1 MATAQPPPDRPL
13 YLERLG
19 VKALEC
25 RARDAVARLS
35 DCDICAR
42 YCHVDRTETT
52 KGAVCR
58 TGRHAVVSS
67 HFPHHGEEACLSGWN
82 GSGTI
87 FFAWCDMRCVYC
99 QNWEL
104 SWEGEGTTIGPE
116 RLAAVMLDL
125 QRRGC
130 HNINLVNPSHV
141 VAQVLEALAIAV
153 PEGLRLPIVYNT
165 GGYDS
170 LEALALLDGVVDIY
184 MPDAKYADEA
194 VARRYSKVRDYPVI
208 NQAAMVEMHR
218 QVGDL
223 VIGADGLA
231 RRGVLVRHLVL
242 PSGLAGTG
250 EVMRF
255 LAERLSPDTYVNVM
269 AQYRPCHRAHDYPEL
284 ARRMD
289 MGTYRDAVKSA
300 QRAGLSRI
308 DGLVG

>member
-1 MATAQPPPDRPL
+1 MATDQPLPNRPM

-19 VKALEC
+19 PEALAV

-35 DCDICAR
+35 DCDLCAR
-42 YCHVDRTETT
+42 YCHADRTVTT

-104 SWEGEGTTIGPE
+104 SWEGEGTAIGPE
-116 RLAAVMLDL
+116 RLAAIMLDL

-242 PSGLAGTG
+242 PNGIAGTG
-250 EVMRF
+250 EVMQF
-255 LAERLSPDTYVNVM
+255 LAERLSPATYVNVM
-269 AQYRPCHRAHDYPEL
+269 AQYRPCHRAHAYPEL